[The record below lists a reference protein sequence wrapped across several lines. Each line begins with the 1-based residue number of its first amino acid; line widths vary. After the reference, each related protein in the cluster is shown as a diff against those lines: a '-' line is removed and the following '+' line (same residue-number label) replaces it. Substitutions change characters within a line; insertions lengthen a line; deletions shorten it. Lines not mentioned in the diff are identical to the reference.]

1 MAGERKE
8 DVERHPV
15 YIVKASFV
23 QWSIFAVFIY
33 ILVTVVAMRDQIES
47 DMATQRRLF
56 EEANKAYMEAQR
68 NTMYDILASKLKEL
82 RVSFDESNKQLEA
95 MCKP

>member
-1 MAGERKE
+1 MAGQRKE
-8 DVERHPV
+8 DIERHPV
-15 YIVKASFV
+15 YVIRASLV
-23 QWSIFAVFIY
+23 EWSIFAVFVY
-33 ILVTVVAMRDQIES
+33 MLVTIVAMRDQIES

-56 EEANKAYMEAQR
+56 EESNKAYMEAQR

-82 RVSFDESNKQLEA
+82 RLSFDESNKIAEA

>member
-1 MAGERKE
+1 MSGERKE

-82 RVSFDESNKQLEA
+82 RLSFDESNKMLET